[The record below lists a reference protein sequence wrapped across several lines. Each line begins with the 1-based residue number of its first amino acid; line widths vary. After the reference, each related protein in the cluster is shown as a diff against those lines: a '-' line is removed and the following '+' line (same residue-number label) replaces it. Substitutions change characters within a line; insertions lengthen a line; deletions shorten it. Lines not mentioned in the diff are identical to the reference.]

1 MPECI
6 CHFAVN
12 SIQRSTGR
20 SVTAA
25 VAYRTCSKIVDDRTG
40 EVFDYSRKKGLEYT
54 ENVFP
59 KDIANQKC
67 TISELWNTIEKSEK
81 RKNSIVGREYV
92 IALPE
97 ELDKDNRKKLAI
109 EFTKYISNKYKI
121 IANVAIHVPGKDN
134 DVRNYHAHIMTST
147 REITSNGF
155 GEKTRI
161 LDCKSTSQKEII
173 DLRNV
178 WAEMGN
184 RYLEAT
190 QSNRRMDARSFADR
204 GLDAI
209 PEVHLGPAVSA
220 MERRGIV
227 TDKGTLNRKI
237 RIRNQEI
244 KQIDLELKNIEEAI
258 QAAEVERLRRSEA
271 EKERQRLEAE
281 EKEQWKSDLAT
292 EAREKAIEV
301 EAAKID
307 AKQQQLRKQFDAA
320 QVKWSTI
327 REAEPGYG
335 VFVESRNH
343 RSWAVEFEQQENDR
357 RRAWEALGGD
367 MAAPDKGEAEVN
379 RRLTPEF
386 ARSEAEKIVEAAER
400 RELAE
405 REKREA
411 QKRTEAAEMEAQIRQ
426 KEREKGY
433 ALPLK
438 VDPDK
443 RVALILAVG
452 ENTREVIGKII
463 SLKQKGVVLKI
474 GAISCTFARDKIL
487 DICPAPEQSRSDQA
501 QTQAISRRLEK
512 RDLDLGR

>member
-1 MPECI
+1 MLECI

-12 SIQRSTGR
+12 SIQRSAGR

-59 KDIANQKC
+59 ENIANQRY
-67 TISELWNTIEKSEK
+67 TTSELWNTIEKSEK

-109 EFTKYISNKYKI
+109 EFTKHISNKYKI

-134 DVRNYHAHIMTST
+134 DVRNYHAHIITST

-220 MERRGIV
+220 MERRGIA
-227 TDKGTLNRKI
+227 TDKGNLNRKI
-237 RIRNQEI
+237 RARNQEI
-244 KQIDLELKNIEEAI
+244 KEIDLELKNIEEAI
-258 QAAEVERLRRSEA
+258 QAEVERLRRSEA

-292 EAREKAIEV
+292 EARKKAIEV

-320 QVKWSTI
+320 QVKWSAI

-343 RSWAVEFEQQENDR
+343 RSWAVEFEQQENAR

-379 RRLTPEF
+379 RRLTPEY
-386 ARSEAEKIVEAAER
+386 ARSKAEKIVEAAER

-405 REKREA
+405 REEREA
-411 QKRTEAAEMEAQIRQ
+411 QERTKATAIEAQARR
-426 KEREKGY
+426 KERESGY

-438 VDPDK
+438 VDPNT
-443 RVALILAVG
+443 RVALVVG
-452 ENTREVIGKII
+452 ENKREVVGKII
-463 SLKQKGVVLKI
+463 NITQNGIVLKI
-474 GAISCTFARDKIL
+474 GAISYTFARDKIL
-487 DICPAPEQSRSDQA
+487 NVCSAPERSRSEGE
-501 QTQAISRRLEK
+501 TQQRSKSRWLE
-512 RDLDLGR
+512 R